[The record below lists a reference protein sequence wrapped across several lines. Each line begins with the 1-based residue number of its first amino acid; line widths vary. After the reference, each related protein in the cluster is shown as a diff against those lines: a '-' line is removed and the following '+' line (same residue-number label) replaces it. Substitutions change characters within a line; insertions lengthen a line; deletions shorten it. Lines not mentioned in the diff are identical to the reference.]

1 MKNPLSFRCD
11 DSRSPTFRVDEFAS
25 WLTSILTLDD
35 KESDDILGFWSNHCQ
50 PFSNLLTTARHT
62 FAIPA
67 SNTTVKRLFSGSKDT
82 NIIDGVE
89 ATASSTTPANATP
102 NITIAA
108 SATSDTITAAIA
120 TPNMTTSDADITDI
134 IKLIIQLQAQNEAI
148 LEQIKKIHDQNLQLR
163 NDIQSLVKS
172 TK

>member
-1 MKNPLSFRCD
+1 MK
-11 DSRSPTFRVDEFAS
+11 
-25 WLTSILTLDD
+25 
-35 KESDDILGFWSNHCQ
+35 
-50 PFSNLLTTARHT
+50 FS
-62 FAIPA
+62 
-67 SNTTVKRLFSGSKDT
+67 K

-148 LEQIKKIHDQNLQLR
+148 LEQIKKIHDQNVQLR